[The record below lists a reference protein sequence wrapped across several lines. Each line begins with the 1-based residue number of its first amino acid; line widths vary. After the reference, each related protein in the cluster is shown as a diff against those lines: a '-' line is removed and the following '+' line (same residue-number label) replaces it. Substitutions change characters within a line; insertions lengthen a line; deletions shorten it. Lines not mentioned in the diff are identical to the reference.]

1 MRKFCGWKLAS
12 YATIL
17 YGVRFGRQRYLAFS
31 RQAVTFSEKRVDSA
45 VQNALQD
52 FTTRYS
58 RVWEQLCG
66 THPASGEL
74 FGVPSP
80 CITKTGEDV
89 VFWQPQP
96 FGLPG
101 DLTAV
106 ERAMGITLQAAVHQF
121 YTTQFAGDMLATF
134 GDMPFT
140 LLQVWSET
148 DFTRVQENVIG
159 HLVTQRRLKLS
170 PTVFIGTVE
179 SDSQVVAVCNLSG
192 EVVLETL
199 GRKVRQVLSP
209 SLAQFLQDARPR
221 TL

>member
-1 MRKFCGWKLAS
+1 M
-12 YATIL
+12 
-17 YGVRFGRQRYLAFS
+17 
-31 RQAVTFSEKRVDSA
+31 DNA

-58 RVWEQLCG
+58 QAWEQLCG
-66 THPASGEL
+66 THPASDEL
-74 FGVPSP
+74 FGVASP
-80 CITKTGEDV
+80 CITQTKEDV
-89 VFWQPQP
+89 VYWQPQP
-96 FGLPG
+96 FSLSE
-101 DLTAV
+101 DLGAV
-106 ERAMGITLQAAVHQF
+106 ERAMGITLQPAVHQF

-134 GDMPFT
+134 GGLQLT
-140 LLQVWSET
+140 LLQVWSEE

-179 SDSQVVAVCNLSG
+179 SESQVVAVCNLSG

-199 GRKVRQVLSP
+199 GRKVRQVLAP
-209 SLAQFLQDARPR
+209 SLVQFLQDASPR